1 MASERSRLAIPEI
14 RTATQHHLLRGG
26 LLALQAAA
34 TSDGRTFPLDV
45 LGAESAGMIGY
56 VIEQELGNLLKERLF
71 ATLLTQVKVD
81 PRDPA
86 FDPSDQAYRPDLT
99 QRLERFD

>member
-1 MASERSRLAIPEI
+1 M
-14 RTATQHHLLRGG
+14 LRGG